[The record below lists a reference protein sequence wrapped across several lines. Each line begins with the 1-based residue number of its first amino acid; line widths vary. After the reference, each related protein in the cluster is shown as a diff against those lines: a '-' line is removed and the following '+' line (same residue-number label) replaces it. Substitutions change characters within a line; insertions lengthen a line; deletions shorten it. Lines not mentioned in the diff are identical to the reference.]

1 MGVGLIFP
9 GIPMA
14 FVSIPGQDKSAA
26 LRSLRRVQLR
36 IVTAGIWYN
45 ALVASALW
53 LVCSLTVTHLF
64 WTPAPGVAVM
74 RSEDQGMAPYLPAGS
89 HVLRINGLDLE
100 QIPPPKRTAAWMQYT
115 SAGTVLDL
123 QQCIAPEVFVN
134 ATDSCCSSTAASDT
148 ACFRTVESSA
158 TGRCLDP
165 NAVLGTPNLAPCSS
179 SQACPGGG
187 VCVQA
192 DPKEQLVRMEVL
204 RGAGS
209 GLLETSVVVLRGS
222 PADIAQSLAVSTR
235 EVRPWIQ
242 SVLGP
247 LLTSVLWRVAETASV
262 WLYYALLVNVA
273 LCLLNMLPLPA
284 LDGSSLLRL
293 LLLEALS
300 RKAGDEE
307 DVALDSPTES
317 WGGSDSETDV
327 EDPLSPA
334 ENHMLRRAAQYQKHV
349 ERFMCVITGVAL
361 GGSLLVTWLHV

>member
-1 MGVGLIFP
+1 
-9 GIPMA
+9 
-14 FVSIPGQDKSAA
+14 
-26 LRSLRRVQLR
+26 
-36 IVTAGIWYN
+36 
-45 ALVASALW
+45 
-53 LVCSLTVTHLF
+53 
-64 WTPAPGVAVM
+64 
-74 RSEDQGMAPYLPAGS
+74 
-89 HVLRINGLDLE
+89 
-100 QIPPPKRTAAWMQYT
+100 
-115 SAGTVLDL
+115 
-123 QQCIAPEVFVN
+123 
-134 ATDSCCSSTAASDT
+134 
-148 ACFRTVESSA
+148 
-158 TGRCLDP
+158 
-165 NAVLGTPNLAPCSS
+165 
-179 SQACPGGG
+179 
-187 VCVQA
+187 
-192 DPKEQLVRMEVL
+192 MEVL
-204 RGAGS
+204 REAGS

-293 LLLEALS
+293 LLLEAFS
-300 RKAGDEE
+300 RKTGDEE

-361 GGSLLVTWLHV
+361 GGSLLVTWLHI